1 MTVLHLLA
9 LSIIQGV
16 TEFLPVSSSGHLVLF
31 SNLMHFQDEGLG
43 IDIALHIGSLFAVFI
58 YFKKEIFTMCREV
71 FKTGLKP
78 DFKLEYNKLAW
89 MLMVACVPALIV
101 GFYLRN
107 SNFAFLRN
115 PKVIG
120 FNILFYGLLLYA
132 ADTFFNSKK
141 EMKSIGLKEAILIGL
156 AQCLALIPGTSRSG
170 VTITMAR
177 FLQIKRVDAAKF
189 SMLLSIPVIAAAG
202 ALESYRLFVS
212 GTSADV
218 FFSLSAVVFS
228 FIASYLV
235 IWLMMEWLKRFSFLP
250 FVIYRVLLGLSLL
263 LIGVGAE

>member
-1 MTVLHLLA
+1 MSIIHLLA
-9 LSIIQGV
+9 LAVIQGL

-31 SNLMHFQDEGLG
+31 SNLMHFEDEGLG
-43 IDIALHIGSLFAVFI
+43 IDIALHIGSLFAVLI
-58 YFKKEIFTMCREV
+58 YFKGEIAGMFREV

-89 MLMVACVPALIV
+89 MLMVACVPALIM

-107 SNFAFLRN
+107 ADFAFLRD

-120 FNILFYGLLLYA
+120 FNILFYGLLLYV
-132 ADTFFNSKK
+132 ADTFF
-141 EMKSIGLKEAILIGL
+141 KSEKTIKHIGIKEAILIGL

-177 FLQIKRVDAAKF
+177 FLNIKRVDAAKF

-202 ALESYRLFVS
+202 ALESYRLFAS
-212 GTSADV
+212 GSSADV
-218 FFSLSAVVFS
+218 LFSLSAVVFS

-263 LIGVGAE
+263 LLM

>member
-1 MTVLHLLA
+1 MTVLHLIV
-9 LSIIQGV
+9 LSIIQGL

-31 SNLMHFQDEGLG
+31 SNLMHFEDEGLG
-43 IDIALHIGSLFAVFI
+43 IDIALHIGSLFAVLI
-58 YFKKEIFTMCREV
+58 YFKKEIFAMCREV

-78 DFKLEYNKLAW
+78 DFKSAYNKLAW
-89 MLMVACVPALIV
+89 MLVVACVPALVV

-107 SNFAFLRN
+107 SNFAFLRD

-132 ADTFFNSKK
+132 ADTFFKGKNDI
-141 EMKSIGLKEAILIGL
+141 KSIGLKEAILIGL

-189 SMLLSIPVIAAAG
+189 SMLLSMPVIAAAG

-212 GTSADV
+212 GSSGDV
-218 FFSLSAVVFS
+218 VFALGAVVFS

-235 IWLMMEWLKRFSFLP
+235 IYLMMKWLTHYSFLP

-263 LIGVGAE
+263 LLV